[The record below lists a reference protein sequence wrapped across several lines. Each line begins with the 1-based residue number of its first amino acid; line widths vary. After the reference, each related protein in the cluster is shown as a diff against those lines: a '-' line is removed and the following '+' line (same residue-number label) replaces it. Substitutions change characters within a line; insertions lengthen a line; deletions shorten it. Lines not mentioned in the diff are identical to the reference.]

1 LSQKEQSALL
11 RDAFKD
17 LGAAQTAPAKRQ
29 VWRDF
34 AVLVILLNSG
44 LKIGALGVLELEAIK
59 IGERK
64 GEGCDRQG
72 KGE

>member
-1 LSQKEQSALL
+1 M
-11 RDAFKD
+11 R
-17 LGAAQTAPAKRQ
+17 
-29 VWRDF
+29 RDF

-44 LKIGALGVLELEAIK
+44 LKIGALGVLELEAVE